1 MTPTPYGKKYEK
13 CVEFLFHLV
22 AQPDEPH
29 PPGTQTVPDPPRND
43 RPFDVDDPY
52 GWRDHAPDLPDYTSL
67 YRTSREIDPLTL
79 GPLTEWTKPELVG
92 RTSAP
97 QEEMELA

>member
-1 MTPTPYGKKYEK
+1 MNFTPYPYGKKHEECHEILY
-13 CVEFLFHLV
+13 HLV
-22 AQPDEPH
+22 AEGDPIPDT
-29 PPGTQTVPDPPRND
+29 PPND
-43 RPFDVDDPY
+43 RPFDMDDPE
-52 GWRDHAPDLPDYTSL
+52 GWNVETSPDLPDYTSL

-79 GPLTEWTKPELVG
+79 GPLTEWTAPELVG